1 MRIEYHALDGTSL
14 GTTRHVTAVHFGPE
28 DAQRKIY
35 IQASLHADELPGSLV
50 VYHLRPLLEQ
60 LEQAGRVQSH
70 IVLVPL
76 CNPIGLDQPLMYR
89 QNGRFDAFSGRNF
102 NRLVNLPLYE
112 RVLARLQADPEVL
125 GADAQANVA
134 TIRQLMAQE
143 LQAYEPQ
150 TQVDLLQHLLVR
162 LAYDADVVL
171 DLHCDEKAVMHT
183 YTLPQ
188 LWERA
193 EPLVRYLR
201 SECQILSENSGS
213 NAFDEFL
220 STIWLRLSREFPQ
233 VNIPLAS
240 FTITVEL
247 RGEADLQHEK
257 AQTDAQAIVQ
267 YLAHIGAI
275 DLDEKATQPMP
286 DLIREPHPLSGLAY
300 VLAPTSGIVVY
311 HVRAGETVTKG
322 QLLADIV
329 DPVHQLCTPVYT
341 PTNGFVYATHHANFA
356 QQGVTLVSVSG
367 STDLGLGEVLGP

>member
-134 TIRQLMAQE
+134 TIRQLMAQQ
-143 LQAYEPQ
+143 LQTYEPQ

>member
-125 GADAQANVA
+125 GDDAQANVA

-143 LQAYEPQ
+143 LQTYEPQ

-171 DLHCDEKAVMHT
+171 DLHSDEKAVMHT

>member
-143 LQAYEPQ
+143 LQTYEPQ

>member
-102 NRLVNLPLYE
+102 NRLVNLPLYA

-134 TIRQLMAQE
+134 TIRQLMAQQ
-143 LQAYEPQ
+143 LQTYEPQ

>member
-14 GTTRHVTAVHFGPE
+14 GTTRHVTAVHFGSE

-143 LQAYEPQ
+143 LQTYEPQ

>member
-14 GTTRHVTAVHFGPE
+14 GTTRHVTAVHFGSE

-50 VYHLRPLLEQ
+50 AYHLRPLLEQ

-143 LQAYEPQ
+143 LQTYEPQ

>member
-1 MRIEYHALDGTSL
+1 
-14 GTTRHVTAVHFGPE
+14 
-28 DAQRKIY
+28 
-35 IQASLHADELPGSLV
+35 
-50 VYHLRPLLEQ
+50 
-60 LEQAGRVQSH
+60 
-70 IVLVPL
+70 
-76 CNPIGLDQPLMYR
+76 MYR

-143 LQAYEPQ
+143 LQTYEPQ

>member
-125 GADAQANVA
+125 GDDAQANVA

-171 DLHCDEKAVMHT
+171 DLHCDEKAVLHT

-188 LWERA
+188 LWPRA
-193 EPLVRYLR
+193 EPLARYLG
-201 SECQILSENSGS
+201 SQCQILSEDSGS
-213 NAFDEFL
+213 KAFDEFL
-220 STIWLRLSREFPQ
+220 STIWLKLSRAFPHA
-233 VNIPLAS
+233 NIPLACFS
-240 FTITVEL
+240 TTVEL
-247 RGEADLQHEK
+247 RGEADLQHEQAK
-257 AQTDAQAIVQ
+257 ADAQAIIQ
-267 YLAHIGAI
+267 YLAHGG
-275 DLDEKATQPMP
+275 DVRLDEADVKAMP
-286 DLIREPHPLSGLAY
+286 DLIRAPHPLSGLSY
-300 VLAPTSGIVVY
+300 VLAPLAGIVVY
-311 HVRAGETVTKG
+311 HVRAGAWVSKG
-322 QLLADIV
+322 QPVVDIV
-329 DPVHQLCTPVYT
+329 DPVHQMCTTVVS
-341 PTNGFVYATHHANFA
+341 PTDGFVYATHHPNFA
-356 QQGVTLVSVSG
+356 QKGVPLVSISG
-367 STDLGLGEVLGP
+367 TTDLGLGEYLGP

>member
-102 NRLVNLPLYE
+102 NRLVNLPLYA

-143 LQAYEPQ
+143 LQTYEPQ

>member
-14 GTTRHVTAVHFGPE
+14 GTTRHVTAVHFGSE

-50 VYHLRPLLEQ
+50 AYHLRPLLEQ

-70 IVLVPL
+70 IILVPL

-125 GADAQANVA
+125 GDDAQANVA

-311 HVRAGETVTKG
+311 HVRAGDTVTKG